1 MNPFADHDPR
11 HSCCS
16 FRILK
21 KGTGMS
27 PLLIFPMKSILLT
40 LASLCF
46 AATAHAQWQ
55 STTYTLKGGWNS
67 IYLHG
72 DATHATLD
80 ELFAANTEVLEVW
93 RWNPNPTQVQ
103 FTTSPL
109 IPSAGTAEWSTWARD
124 GSSTSLGQLSG
135 QSAYLVK
142 CSGTTA
148 NSYSVTIPQK
158 VLPPSATW
166 VRNGANLLGFPSY
179 KNGSTFPT
187 MGSYFATFP
196 AAIASNVKIYKYTGG
211 DLGAGNPLQVFSPA
225 TERLD
230 RNQAYWFES
239 AVVGNFYAPI
249 EVTPSDSAGLDFGRT
264 GSVMTVRLR
273 NRSAATATVTIS
285 PVASDAAPTGQTA
298 ITGSVPLTLRA
309 SDGTETP
316 FGEPITQ
323 VVGPQSVVTLS
334 FGINRG
340 AMSADVDAFY
350 ASLLRFQDSGNLMDV
365 MIPMRA
371 NVASLAGLWVGEAE
385 VSNVASKVASSLGS
399 TTPRSFPLRFI
410 IHVDESGTA
419 RLLSQV
425 FMGALVGEGNLEGLC
440 TREVGLKQDA
450 KAGAHRMS
458 VGHLPLDAVISAGSG
473 GVALGETLVREI
485 TIGYN
490 DPTNPFVHSYH
501 PDHDNKDARP
511 DGTVIPLNNGDESY
525 TITRACSFEFTS
537 SPPDGTS
544 PLGWGSTV
552 IGGNYSE
559 TLGGLHKEA
568 IQVSG
573 TFTLRRVSENGVL
586 IIN

>member
-1 MNPFADHDPR
+1 
-11 HSCCS
+11 
-16 FRILK
+16 
-21 KGTGMS
+21 
-27 PLLIFPMKSILLT
+27 
-40 LASLCF
+40 
-46 AATAHAQWQ
+46 

-72 DATHATLD
+72 DATHATPD
-80 ELFAANTEVLEVW
+80 ELFAAYPEVLEVW
-93 RWNPNPTQVQ
+93 RWNPNPNQVG

-109 IPSAGTAEWSTWARD
+109 IPSAGTAEWSTWLRD
-124 GSSTSLGQLSG
+124 GSSNSLGQLDG

-142 CSGTTA
+142 CSGTTS
-148 NSYSVTIPQK
+148 NSYSVSLPQR
-158 VLPPSATW
+158 VLPPSAAW

-179 KNGSTFPT
+179 KNGSTYPT

-196 AAIASNVKIYKYTGG
+196 AAIAANVKIYKYTGG
-211 DLGAGNPLQVFSPA
+211 DLGAGNPLQVFSPT
-225 TERLD
+225 TEKLD

-264 GSVMTVRLR
+264 GSIMTVRLR
-273 NRSAATATVTIS
+273 NRSAATATVTVS
-285 PVASDAAPTGQTA
+285 TVASDAAPSSQTA

-316 FGEPITQ
+316 FSGAITQ
-323 VVGPQSVVTLS
+323 VVGPQSVVTMS

-350 ASLLRFQDSGNLMDV
+350 ASLLRFQDNGNLMDV
-365 MIPMRA
+365 IIPARA
-371 NVASLAGLWVGEAE
+371 SVASLAGLWVGEAE
-385 VSNVASKVASSLGS
+385 VSNVASKVASSPDS

-485 TIGYN
+485 TIGYT

-511 DGTVIPLNNGDESY
+511 DGTVIPLSNGDESY
-525 TITRACSFEFTS
+525 TITRTCSFEFTS

-559 TLGGLHKEA
+559 ALGGLHKES
-568 IQVSG
+568 IHVSG

>member
-1 MNPFADHDPR
+1 
-11 HSCCS
+11 
-16 FRILK
+16 
-21 KGTGMS
+21 
-27 PLLIFPMKSILLT
+27 
-40 LASLCF
+40 
-46 AATAHAQWQ
+46 
-55 STTYTLKGGWNS
+55 
-67 IYLHG
+67 
-72 DATHATLD
+72 
-80 ELFAANTEVLEVW
+80 
-93 RWNPNPTQVQ
+93 
-103 FTTSPL
+103 
-109 IPSAGTAEWSTWARD
+109 
-124 GSSTSLGQLSG
+124 
-135 QSAYLVK
+135 
-142 CSGTTA
+142 
-148 NSYSVTIPQK
+148 
-158 VLPPSATW
+158 
-166 VRNGANLLGFPSY
+166 
-179 KNGSTFPT
+179 
-187 MGSYFATFP
+187 
-196 AAIASNVKIYKYTGG
+196 
-211 DLGAGNPLQVFSPA
+211 
-225 TERLD
+225 
-230 RNQAYWFES
+230 
-239 AVVGNFYAPI
+239 
-249 EVTPSDSAGLDFGRT
+249 
-264 GSVMTVRLR
+264 
-273 NRSAATATVTIS
+273 
-285 PVASDAAPTGQTA
+285 
-298 ITGSVPLTLRA
+298 
-309 SDGTETP
+309 
-316 FGEPITQ
+316 
-323 VVGPQSVVTLS
+323 
-334 FGINRG
+334 
-340 AMSADVDAFY
+340 MSADVDAFY

-385 VSNVASKVASSLGS
+385 VSNVASKVASSPDS

-425 FMGALVGEGNLEGLC
+425 FMGALAGEGNLEGLC

-473 GVALGETLVREI
+473 SVALGETLVRNI
-485 TIGYN
+485 TIGYD